1 MSIDLL
7 LGIIF
12 GYYVCL
18 HGIYAVLI
26 VLGATQL
33 RRYRLGIK
41 FGEFQRIAASPLTL
55 PFSVVVPA
63 FNEELVIV
71 NTVLGAL
78 ALRYP
83 QHEVIVVNDGS
94 SDRTL
99 PLLIERFGLRR
110 VPKAGQ
116 THLATQPVAGVY
128 ESPDYPNLIV
138 VDKANGKRADAI
150 NAAVNLAR
158 YPLLCI
164 IDADSIL
171 EPDALVHIVRPFL
184 RDDSL
189 VAAGGMVR
197 PANGLVVTD
206 GRILSAG
213 VPRGVLALM
222 QAIEY
227 LRSFQW
233 ARLGLS
239 RLGSMLCISGAFMVV
254 KRDVFI
260 ALGGVDAGTITDD
273 IEFTVR
279 LNRYVYEHR
288 EGDRP
293 RIGFVPDAVCYT
305 EVPER
310 HRVYAAQRN
319 RWQRGTLQALLRHR
333 RVTFNPRY
341 GVTGLFG
348 MPFFFIFEAF
358 SALVEGT
365 SYLLVPVLIVLGL
378 ATPVQILVFF
388 LLALL
393 LGSLLS
399 VSAVL
404 LQETTRLRA
413 ERTGDLVRLILA
425 GFGENLGY
433 HQLHLL
439 WRIGGTFD
447 YLVRGRTDL
456 GLMQRYGSYQK

>member
-1 MSIDLL
+1 VTIELL
-7 LGIIF
+7 IAIIF
-12 GYYVCL
+12 TYYVCL
-18 HGIYAVLI
+18 HGIYALLI

-33 RRYRLGIK
+33 RRYRLGVK
-41 FGEFQRIAASPLTL
+41 FREFQHIADSQLTL

-78 ALRYP
+78 NLRYP

-94 SDRTL
+94 TDRTL
-99 PLLIERFGLRR
+99 ALLIERFGMRR
-110 VPKAGQ
+110 VQRVGQ
-116 THLATQPVAGVY
+116 KRLPTQPVAGIY
-128 ESPDYPNLIV
+128 ESLEYPNLVV

-171 EPDALVHIVRPFL
+171 ESDALLHIVRPVL
-184 RDDSL
+184 RNSS
-189 VAAGGMVR
+189 VIAAGGMVR
-197 PANGLVVTD
+197 PANGLVVKD
-206 GRILSAG
+206 GRIVSCG
-213 VPRGVLALM
+213 VPRGNLALM
-222 QAIEY
+222 QAVEY

-254 KRDVFI
+254 KRDVFV

-279 LNRYVYEHR
+279 LNRYVYER
-288 EGDRP
+288 KDGDRP
-293 RIGFVPDAVCYT
+293 RICFVPDAVCYT
-305 EVPER
+305 EVPET

-319 RWQRGTLQALLRHR
+319 RWQRGTLQALLRHW

-365 SYLLVPVLIVLGL
+365 SYVLIPVLIVMGL
-378 ATPVQILVFF
+378 ATPVQLLVYF
-388 LLALL
+388 LLAIL

-413 ERTGDLVRLILA
+413 ERTGDLVRLIVA
-425 GFGENLGY
+425 GFVENFGY

-447 YLVRGRTDL
+447 YLIRGRTDL
-456 GLMQRYGSYQK
+456 GLMQRYGSYQR